1 MLCVNHTVIIN
12 TDHNTNTSFDT
23 YAFRFLKKL
32 VVVLCRLWKT
42 RRVIQAM
49 GAKWVT
55 LRVIHSFTSF
65 KDKLCPQSVSMHNFV
80 FLSHGYFN
88 DTPNSGREDC
98 HVFVLS

>member
-1 MLCVNHTVIIN
+1 MLRVNRRSGSSTA
-12 TDHNTNTSFDT
+12 HNANISFNSC
-23 YAFRFLKKL
+23 FKFLIQKL

-65 KDKLCPQSVSMHNFV
+65 KDKLCPQNVSMHNFV